1 MKDYK
6 IVSEKQLKR
15 IIRSPLLHFLVLG
28 ALLFGVFMLFFERRD
43 ENQNTINVTW
53 GDVEQL
59 IGRWQVQ
66 FKRPPTER
74 ELRSMIEDYVR
85 EEVFYR
91 EAKALELER
100 DDVVIRRRMVQ
111 KLEFLS
117 QDLLEPLEPTKEEMT
132 SYLEANIERYR
143 LPTLVT
149 FSHVYFNTDIRSFEE
164 SHDYA
169 IRVRE
174 ELNSFS
180 EIPFS
185 AHDRGDRF
193 MLNLD
198 YSNFSEKDLINLFGE
213 TEFVDA
219 LFQSKK
225 ESWQGPVL
233 SAYGLHLFY
242 IQDIREARE
251 PKLAEVRELVLE
263 DMLRG
268 RRQQVNE
275 AFYNELKGQY
285 VVELEDEVQALLGMG
300 SDAQAR

>member
-1 MKDYK
+1 
-6 IVSEKQLKR
+6 
-15 IIRSPLLHFLVLG
+15 
-28 ALLFGVFMLFFERRD
+28 
-43 ENQNTINVTW
+43 
-53 GDVEQL
+53 
-59 IGRWQVQ
+59 
-66 FKRPPTER
+66 
-74 ELRSMIEDYVR
+74 MIEDYVR

-132 SYLEANIERYR
+132 SYLKANLEGYR

-164 SHDYA
+164 SRDYA

-185 AHDRGDRF
+185 APDRGDRF

-198 YSNFSEKDLINLFGE
+198 YSNFSQKDLINLFGE

-219 LFQSKK
+219 LFQSQK

-242 IQDIREARE
+242 IQDRREARE
-251 PKLAEVRELVLE
+251 PNLAEVRELVLE
-263 DMLRG
+263 DMLRE

-285 VVELEDEVQALLGMG
+285 VVEYEDEVQALLGMER
-300 SDAQAR
+300 DAQAR